1 MTEKQTSDALALG
14 RIRAVID
21 ILQTINNIQTTESI
35 VVRIHDILAR
45 LQNAWRRSTAHTG
58 NSLIRSSS
66 RTGGCSNDCPGLPR
80 EKGSSRVGCGAFGT

>member
-35 VVRIHDILAR
+35 VVRIHDA
-45 LQNAWRRSTAHTG
+45 ADSVRSVYLRSAGVGASLLHRGHPGRKGAG
-58 NSLIRSSS
+58 NSHH
-66 RTGGCSNDCPGLPR
+66 
-80 EKGSSRVGCGAFGT
+80 